1 MARRPK
7 NPNDIKLIKYNIA
20 KAKRLSRRKLYAK
33 YMTLIEK
40 MDIDEIINLINK
52 TDKYYAEKID
62 DKHLMLY
69 YKKHPLISKDNKY
82 IKINS
87 FYISNARN
95 LIKFITDFKKYI
107 NEEVLYEK
115 NNKSKKTII

>member
-1 MARRPK
+1 MARKPK

-40 MDIDEIINLINK
+40 MNIDEIINLINK

-62 DKHLMLY
+62 DKHLILY
-69 YKKHPLISKDNKY
+69 YKKHPLIEKY
-82 IKINS
+82 DYVKINE
-87 FYISNARN
+87 FYISQAKN
-95 LIKFITDFKKYI
+95 LIKYITDFKKYI
-107 NEEVLYEK
+107 NEEVLNEE
-115 NNKSKKTII
+115 NNKIKNSIK